1 MAKVTELVSCRG
13 APARAKP
20 PHLLQ
25 PGAFSHSIQNTCL
38 WCEDIRVQAPRAPL
52 ASVLGS
58 PEPSL
63 GLQASGDSCC
73 PRAVNKGLSWASDNH
88 QGAWGWG
95 VEGAVEGG
103 QVTVMCLPLL
113 APLPGGHPLMGRV
126 SGASPLKNPDD
137 PQRPTTLVGRTLMRI
152 MRRWGPDRSHGGRP
166 RESCWPGQPLTGY
179 LEKEPQ
185 VAGVGEGRSMVQS
198 PRSGHKLAAFW
209 GCGRG

>member
-25 PGAFSHSIQNTCL
+25 PGAFFNSIQNTCL

-52 ASVLGS
+52 PSVLSS

-63 GLQASGDSCC
+63 GLQASGQST
-73 PRAVNKGLSWASDNH
+73 RACHGPLTTIRVHGGGEWRVR
-88 QGAWGWG
+88 QGGRG
-95 VEGAVEGG
+95 M
-103 QVTVMCLPLL
+103 TVMCLPLL

-126 SGASPLKNPDD
+126 SGASPLKNPED

-179 LEKEPQ
+179 LEKDPQ

-198 PRSGHKLAAFW
+198 PRSGHKLAAFC